1 METSR
6 FCPRCRQPLAADAPE
21 GLCPQCLLNAAAG
34 PAPSGA
40 GDGLPDDLIDIA
52 APAEVAKKLPQF
64 EILELLGRG
73 GMGVVYKARQV
84 QLDRIVALKILP
96 PVDALSPDF
105 VARFTREARAL
116 ARLNH
121 PNIVAVHDFGET
133 NGLYFIVME
142 YVDGANLRQLQRERS
157 LSPAEA
163 LAIIP
168 KICEALQY
176 AHEEGLVHRDIKPEN
191 LLIDTKG
198 RVKIADFGLAKMLR
212 REPLDM
218 ALTVS
223 GMAVG
228 TMRYMAPE
236 QMDQPETVDH
246 RADIYSLG
254 VVFYELLT
262 GVLPMGHFELPSQK
276 ASVDARLDQIVLHAL
291 ERLPERR
298 YQQARE
304 VKTDVETVAST
315 PRPAAASTSAAASTK
330 PTASAPAN
338 QTSAQ
343 SSQSAKFWKWAP
355 IIASCVAAFLAFSTL
370 SKKTPPAVVAAP
382 PVVIASTPAATV
394 GNTEV
399 KRVSPPEKESQTPLP
414 GTTPMGGHLG
424 TDNRNSTPAPAA
436 AVVAPDWTLEEKNF
450 RVTSI
455 VIVGGTSPSLA
466 TINMRTYAEGEFLR
480 GPKGS
485 APGFRTRVR
494 VKRIRDGS
502 VELERDN
509 QTIVVPLRRPELRTS
524 HVDDDLLNPDTGN
537 QTVAA
542 PSVSSLGQRFAP
554 VGDVEFCLWLTRV
567 KDFEQFAHATNLKS
581 MGWRAPGFK
590 QGPDHPVVNVTW
602 QEAIA
607 FCKWLTDKEHT
618 EGALPPNQF
627 YRLPTDLEWSK
638 AVGLPEEPGKTP
650 AERDMAI
657 ADVYPWGTQW
667 PPPPGAGNYTGEETG
682 SDLAIKGYND
692 GFAWT
697 SPVGSFKPNQ
707 YGLYDMGGNVW
718 QWCLDSWNEKVTA
731 KVLRGASWYNGA
743 MKQSL
748 LSSCRVHA
756 APDSATDNY
765 GFRIV
770 KASEGARPEG
780 EK

>member
-6 FCPRCRQPLAADAPE
+6 FCPQCQQPLAPDSPE
-21 GLCPQCLLNAAAG
+21 GLCPQCLLHAAAG
-34 PAPSGA
+34 PPPSGA
-40 GDGLPDDLIDIA
+40 GDGLPGDLTDIA
-52 APAEVAKKLPQF
+52 APSEVAQKLPQF

-116 ARLNH
+116 AKLNH
-121 PNIVAVHDFGET
+121 PNIVAVHDFGES

-142 YVDGANLRQLQRERS
+142 YVDGANLRQLQRTQK

-218 ALTVS
+218 TLTVS
-223 GMAVG
+223 GMALG

-236 QMDQPETVDH
+236 QLDQPETVDH

-262 GVLPMGHFELPSQK
+262 GALPVGHFELPSQR
-276 ASVDARLDQIVLHAL
+276 APVDTRLDRIVLHAL

-304 VKTDVETVAST
+304 VQTDIESVAST
-315 PRPAAASTSAAASTK
+315 PGAAASSPEPVAGTSANRT
-330 PTASAPAN
+330 SAP
-338 QTSAQ
+338 SGF
-343 SSQSAKFWKWAP
+343 SWKKACL
-355 IIASCVAAFLAFSTL
+355 ISGSVAVLLLAYLLLPSRQ
-370 SKKTPPAVVAAP
+370 TPPSMPPARAA
-382 PVVIASTPAATV
+382 AEPA
-394 GNTEV
+394 
-399 KRVSPPEKESQTPLP
+399 
-414 GTTPMGGHLG
+414 
-424 TDNRNSTPAPAA
+424 TPAPAA
-436 AVVAPDWTLEEKNF
+436 GNTEGPRVASADEPRPTPPAPSATPIVAPVAAVHPVGSPATGAPNIVFEEKSF
-450 RVTSI
+450 RLTTI
-455 VIVGGTSPSLA
+455 LHGQGAAPSLA
-466 TINMRTYAEGEFLR
+466 VINGRAYGEGEFFR
-480 GPKGS
+480 VPKGS
-485 APGFRTRVR
+485 SAFRVR
-494 VKRIRDGS
+494 VQRIGDNE
-502 VELERDN
+502 VVLEHDDQTLVLSIRHPESN
-509 QTIVVPLRRPELRTS
+509 QNKSAP
-524 HVDDDLLNPDTGN
+524 
-537 QTVAA
+537 AA
-542 PSVSSLGQRFAP
+542 NSLGQRFVP
-554 VGDVEFCLWLTRV
+554 VGAVEFCVWPTRV
-567 KDFEQFAHATNLKS
+567 QDFEPFAQAVNLKS
-581 MGWRAPGFK
+581 TRWRGPGFQ
-590 QGPDHPVVNVTW
+590 QGPTHPVVNVTW
-602 QEAIA
+602 QEAMA
-607 FCKWLTDKEHT
+607 FCGWLTDKEHRD
-618 EGALPPNQF
+618 GVLPANRS
-627 YRLPTDLEWSK
+627 YRLPTDVEWSQ
-638 AVGLPEEPGKTP
+638 AVGLPKEPGKTP
-650 AERDMAI
+650 AERDGVI
-657 ADVYPWGTQW
+657 TDVYPWGAGW

-682 SDLAIKGYND
+682 SDMAIKGYND

-697 SPVGSFKPNQ
+697 SPVGSFSPNKS
-707 YGLYDMGGNVW
+707 GLYDMGGNVW
-718 QWCLDSWNEKVTA
+718 QWCLDSWNEKSTY

-743 MKQSL
+743 LKTSL

-756 APDSATDNY
+756 APDSTADNY

-770 KASEGARPEG
+770 RASS
-780 EK
+780 EKE